1 MKTKQLV
8 IEEVTYEI
16 VEPTVGVLF
25 PIMDL
30 MEKDPK
36 SFQLGLVKN
45 CVHVSGQ
52 PLGDGV
58 NALGLGTYI
67 KLMTAVLE
75 VSGLSES
82 ASGNV

>member
-1 MKTKQLV
+1 MKNKQLV
-8 IEEVTYEI
+8 IDEITYDI
-16 VEPTVGVLF
+16 KEPTVGVLF

-36 SFQLGLVKN
+36 AFQLGLVKS
-45 CVHVSGQ
+45 CVY
-52 PLGDGV
+52 V
-58 NALGLGTYI
+58 NGAPIGEAVNDLGLAVYI

-75 VSGLSES
+75 VSGLSGD